1 LLARKERPSAVFAA
15 NDMMAIGCMSAV
27 MEAGLAVPRDIAIAG
42 FDDIPTARFVRPA
55 LTTVCVKIADLG
67 ARALDRLAAGI
78 DNPSTLALQ
87 TETVPAE
94 VVVRASCGAG

>member
-1 LLARKERPSAVFAA
+1 MRFSCRRNFRPAQLLHRPQQHRESA
-15 NDMMAIGCMSAV
+15 
-27 MEAGLAVPRDIAIAG
+27 

-78 DNPSTLALQ
+78 DNPNTLALQ

-94 VVVRASCGAG
+94 VVVRDSCGAR

>member
-1 LLARKERPSAVFAA
+1 
-15 NDMMAIGCMSAV
+15 MMAIGCMSALL
-27 MEAGLAVPRDIAIAG
+27 EAGLRVPQDVAIAG

-67 ARALDRLAAGI
+67 GHALDRLAHAI
-78 DNPSTLALQ
+78 DHPESLEHH

-94 VVVRASCGAG
+94 LVVRGSCGVGWSPQR

>member
-1 LLARKERPSAVFAA
+1 VFAA
-15 NDMMAIGCMSAV
+15 NDMMAIGCMSALL
-27 MEAGLAVPRDIAIAG
+27 EAGLRIPQDIAVAG

-67 ARALDRLAAGI
+67 GRALDRLAQAI
-78 DNPSTLALQ
+78 DTPTALKLT

-94 VVVRASCGAG
+94 VVIRGSCGSPRKSN